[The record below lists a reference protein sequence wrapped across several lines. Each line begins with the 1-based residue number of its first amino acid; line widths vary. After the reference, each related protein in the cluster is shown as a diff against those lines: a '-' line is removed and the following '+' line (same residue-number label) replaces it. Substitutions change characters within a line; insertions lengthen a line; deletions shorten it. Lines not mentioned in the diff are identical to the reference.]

1 MRHIKYILSLLVI
14 AFAAFSMH
22 AQDAKAD
29 KILADSKK
37 TFKGKKDLSADL
49 KFTIENPRL
58 DEPDVKSGKVAM
70 SGDKYKIK
78 FKSEHIYCDGKSVYL
93 ILIEEEEVNITEYDP
108 DESLNI
114 DMVYKIYEEDTKSR
128 YDGLDGNLHKISL
141 FWNHDD
147 SDFFR
152 AELWINKSSKL
163 IENAVLSARNGTKLI
178 YELSGIKTNQGLGAS
193 SFEPQLSTDYKG
205 FYLNDER

>member
-1 MRHIKYILSLLVI
+1 MRNIKYLLTLLVI
-14 AFAAFSMH
+14 AFSAVGLQ

-58 DEPDVKSGKVAM
+58 DEPEVKSGKVSMA
-70 SGDKYKIK
+70 GDKYKII
-78 FKSEHIYCDGKSVYL
+78 FKEEHIYCDGASL
-93 ILIEEEEVNITEYDP
+93 WMILMEEEEVNIAEYDP
-108 DESLNI
+108 EESMSI

-128 YDGLDGNLHKISL
+128 YDGLDNNLHKISL

-152 AELWINKSSKL
+152 AELWISKSTKL

-178 YELSGIKTNQGLGAS
+178 YSLSNIKTNAGVSAT
-193 SFEPQLSTDYKG
+193 SFTPDMAKTYKG
-205 FYLNDER
+205 FYVNDDR